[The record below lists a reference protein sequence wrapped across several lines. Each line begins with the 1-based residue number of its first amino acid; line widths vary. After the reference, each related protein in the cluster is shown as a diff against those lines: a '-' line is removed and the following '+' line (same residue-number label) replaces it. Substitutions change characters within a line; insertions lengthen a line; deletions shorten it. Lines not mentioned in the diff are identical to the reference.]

1 MGLSNQSGGEQGV
14 AIAGALLNNAVYE
27 EIGYLCLGA
36 TISIALLCIA
46 FARHIRIG
54 GG

>member
-1 MGLSNQSGGEQGV
+1 MGLSNQSGGELGE
-14 AIAGALLNNAVYE
+14 AIAGALLINAVYE

-36 TISIALLCIA
+36 TTISALLCIA
-46 FARHIRIG
+46 FARHTRIG